1 MYFKF
6 ECSNCGS
13 DLKVDEAKAGLKAKC
28 PYCNATIT
36 VPEPPETDEGAE
48 AGDDRGALAAAAREA
63 AGRKGGRHEAA
74 RAPHRRSGA
83 STAPAGRGG
92 PRESQLA
99 SAVDVSML
107 KSLGIGVAA
116 AVVFYILI
124 TPLRGYY
131 FAELFLG
138 REWVPFVLVT
148 LMGWAVGILVLKWGT
163 LRRQRGAML
172 LDVLPSRL
180 GNDISPESVDRFLA
194 QLKRVPPHLR
204 DSLMV
209 NRVRRALEHFK
220 VRKSNPEVASLLA
233 SQSDI
238 DASAV
243 ESSYTMVRVLI
254 WAIPIL
260 GFIGTVLG
268 ISEAVGGFSG
278 SLDQAE
284 DIEVLKSSLNDVT
297 AGLAIAFDT
306 TLVALAMS
314 ILVSFPAHYL
324 QKAEDDLLNWVDE
337 YCNENLLK
345 RLNDAG
351 SVSDVASHTQE
362 IMRSLGAAVASN
374 QAEIM
379 DDFRAVQKGMAR
391 VQDEQIKHFE
401 TVAGTIEEQTRAI
414 QQRALSHQERVEQ
427 GVESMVEQ
435 VRSAMEALSAHL
447 TRTADAHASEL
458 ESGTQA
464 HQEAALAKL
473 EALAEPVGRLAED
486 MNRTNEEVRRDTADA
501 VREATESV
509 TAYLGAI
516 DEGLTS
522 LNRALKDL
530 GERPVAI
537 PRRSRWWWPFGRRR
551 KEARRA

>member
-6 ECSNCGS
+6 QCTHCGS
-13 DLKVDEAKAGLKAKC
+13 DLKVDESKAGMKAKC
-28 PYCNATIT
+28 PYCSATVT
-36 VPEPPETDEGAE
+36 VPAPSEEGE
-48 AGDDRGALAAAAREA
+48 GEDRNALAAAARQKPS
-63 AGRKGGRHEAA
+63 RDKGRHD
-74 RAPHRRSGA
+74 RHAPQPSKGRPAPRS
-83 STAPAGRGG
+83 AGETR
-92 PRESQLA
+92 LA

-107 KSLGIGVAA
+107 KSLGIGLGL
-116 AVVFYILI
+116 AVVFYVLIL
-124 TPLRGYY
+124 PLRGFY

-138 REWVPFVLVT
+138 RGGVPFVLVT
-148 LMGWAVGILVLKWGT
+148 LMGWAVGILVLKWRT

-172 LDVLPSRL
+172 LDVLPARL
-180 GNDISPESVDRFLA
+180 GNDITPENVDTFID

-220 VRKSNPEVASLLA
+220 VRKSNPEVASMLA
-233 SQSDI
+233 SQSEI

-243 ESSYTMVRVLI
+243 ESSYTMTRVLI

-260 GFIGTVLG
+260 GFIGTVIG
-268 ISEAVGGFSG
+268 ISAAVGGFSG
-278 SLDQAE
+278 SLDKAD
-284 DIEVLKSSLNDVT
+284 DIEVLKASLNEVT
-297 AGLAIAFDT
+297 SGLAVAFDT

-374 QAEIM
+374 QVEIM
-379 DDFRAVQKGMAR
+379 DEFRGIQQNMAR
-391 VQDEQIKHFE
+391 VQDEQIKHFA
-401 TVAGTIEEQTRAI
+401 TVSGTIEEQTRAI
-414 QQRALSHQERVEQ
+414 QQRALSHQDRVEQ
-427 GVESMVEQ
+427 SLTGMVE
-435 VRSAMEALSAHL
+435 RLGKAMDTLGEHLAH
-447 TRTADAHASEL
+447 TADAHAVQLQVDTRE
-458 ESGTQA
+458 Q
-464 HQEAALAKL
+464 QQAALANI
-473 EALAEPVGRLAED
+473 EALVEPVNRLTEEMTRQQA
-486 MNRTNEEVRRDTADA
+486 EVRRETTDA

-509 TAYLGAI
+509 TAYLRAL

-522 LNRALKDL
+522 LNRVLKDL
-530 GERPVAI
+530 GERQVVVQR
-537 PRRSRWWWPFGRRR
+537 PRRRWWWPFRR
-551 KEARRA
+551 KPKETGHG